1 MRCFTQVL
9 CILYAL
15 VFATIPQVFALADI
29 RQSSLNVGNGVQL
42 AYLDSGV
49 PPRHASPYTTVFA
62 LHGEV
67 YYSPIFQKIIDLA
80 PSANVR
86 FVAITRRDYN
96 GSTPYDASEIQV
108 LSNGTSSEKAAF
120 LQARGSEIVNFI
132 DTFNKIH
139 DLPPISSDG
148 QEGGIALLGWSFGN
162 AFTLATL
169 SNIHTYAAPLKNLL
183 VSRLR
188 ALILHEPVPFAL
200 GTPIAPGSWWP
211 QIDDS
216 ISVDIQGPATV
227 QWLTSYFQHGNIS
240 TRDPSVL
247 SLILPSIARPP
258 SIFNMTQS
266 QVDGMTNIAPSLGSD
281 EFLIVNGAPQL
292 LDSYRSA
299 LFNASIRNALPRMKA
314 SLIAGD
320 MSLQFG
326 ITGLW
331 NVQEDD
337 EAAGGGFVN
346 FTVVH
351 GFNHFALWDEPGK
364 IMALY
369 AGSL

>member
-1 MRCFTQVL
+1 ML
-9 CILYAL
+9 HAL
-15 VFATIPQVFALADI
+15 IFSIIPIALALSDV
-29 RQSSLNVGNGVQL
+29 RQSSLDVGNGVQL

-49 PPRHASPYTTVFA
+49 PPQHASRYTTIFA

-67 YYSPIFQKIIDLA
+67 YYSPVFQKIIALA
-80 PSANVR
+80 PSANIR

-96 GSTPYDASEIQV
+96 GSTPYDATEIQT
-108 LSNGTSSEKAAF
+108 LSNGTSAEKAAF
-120 LQARGSEIVNFI
+120 LRARGSEIVNFI
-132 DTFNKIH
+132 DRFNKAH
-139 DLPPISSDG
+139 DLPPISSNG

-169 SNIHTYAAPLKNLL
+169 SNIHTYAAPLKDLL
-183 VSRLR
+183 ASRLR

-211 QIDDS
+211 QLDDS
-216 ISVDIQGPATV
+216 IPVDIQGPATV

-258 SIFNMTQS
+258 SIFNMTQA

-281 EFLIVNGAPQL
+281 GLLLVNGAPQL

-299 LFNASIRNALPRMKA
+299 LFNASVRNALPRMKA
-314 SLIAGD
+314 SLIVGD

-326 ITGLW
+326 ITGFW
-331 NVQEDD
+331 NVQEDN

-346 FTVVH
+346 FTLVH
-351 GFNHFALWDEPGK
+351 GFNHFAHWDEPEK

-369 AGSL
+369 AESL